1 MLKATRSDRRRLEAR
16 GFDMTTAT
24 RVLLGLA
31 LGLVLLGA
39 VGSSLADQV
48 MVRGARIWSAPDH
61 TRIVIDTA
69 APVRHRI
76 FALNGPHRLVVDIA
90 DARLTGKLPAADS
103 RDLVV
108 AGLRSGVREG
118 DDLRVVLDLKQA
130 VRVKSFLLEPN
141 DTYGHRL
148 VIDVSP
154 KSGAP
159 TSDRPMQDPEMA
171 RLQLASRAA
180 PTVPS
185 PRHLSVQS
193 KGSRHRDVIVAVDA
207 GHGGEDPGAVG
218 PSGTHEKDVT
228 LAISRKL
235 ADRINRRRGMRAV
248 LIRDGDYFIPL
259 RKRIEKARRYQADLF
274 VSIHADAFRDRRVR
288 GSSVYTLSNGG
299 ATSEAARWLA
309 ERENRADLIGG
320 VSLAEQNDVLAGV
333 LLDMTQNATLEHSS
347 IAAERVLSKLRA
359 LGDVHQ
365 TRIQKAGFAVL
376 KSPDIPSMLVETAFI
391 SNPAEERRLQSS
403 GYQNKLADHLVEGI
417 VDYFKDYPPPG
428 TRFVRE
434 PGEPRGDETGALP
447 AAGAVPFA
455 EVARRYDLRL
465 AAVRFVDGP
474 ALPGMGAYRRRAP
487 DG

>member
-1 MLKATRSDRRRLEAR
+1 
-16 GFDMTTAT
+16 MTTAT

-31 LGLVLLGA
+31 LGLSLLGA
-39 VGSSLADQV
+39 LGPARAGQV
-48 MVRGARIWSAPDH
+48 TIQGARIWSAPDH

-69 APVRHRI
+69 APVRHKI
-76 FALNGPHRLVVDIA
+76 FALNNPDRLVVDIP
-90 DARLTGKLPAADS
+90 DARLAGTLPAADTA
-103 RDLVV
+103 DLVV

-141 DTYGHRL
+141 GTYGHRL

-159 TSDRPMQDPEMA
+159 VRDAPPQDLEITSMQV
-171 RLQLASRAA
+171 ASRSA
-180 PTVPS
+180 PAVS
-185 PRHLSVQS
+185 APRHLSVQP
-193 KGSRHRDVIVAVDA
+193 KGSRHRDVIIAIDA
-207 GHGGEDPGAVG
+207 GHGGEDPGAMG
-218 PSGTHEKDVT
+218 PSGTREKDVT
-228 LAISRKL
+228 LSISRKL
-235 ADRINRRRGMRAV
+235 AERINRQRGMRAV

-259 RKRIEKARRYQADLF
+259 RKRIEKARQFQADLF
-274 VSIHADAFRDRRVR
+274 VSIHADAFDDRRVR

-320 VSLAEQNDVLAGV
+320 VNLAEQNDVLASV
-333 LLDMTQNATLEHSS
+333 LLDMTQNATIEHSS
-347 IAAERVLSKLRA
+347 IAAERVLSKLQA

-391 SNPAEERRLQSS
+391 SNPDEEKRLRS
-403 GYQNKLADHLVEGI
+403 GSYQEKLADYLVEGI
-417 VDYFKDYPPPG
+417 IDYFEEYPPPG
-428 TRFVRE
+428 TRFARE
-434 PGEPRGDETGALP
+434 PAERPGDEMGALP
-447 AAGAVPFA
+447 ATGGATFA

-465 AAVRFVDGP
+465 AAVRLVDGP
-474 ALPGMGAYRRRAP
+474 ALPGMGAFRQREP
-487 DG
+487 GG